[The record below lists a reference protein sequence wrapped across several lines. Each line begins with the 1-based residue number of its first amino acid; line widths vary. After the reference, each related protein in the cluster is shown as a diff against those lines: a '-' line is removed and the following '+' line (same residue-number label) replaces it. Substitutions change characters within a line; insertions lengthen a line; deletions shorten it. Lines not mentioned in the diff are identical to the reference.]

1 MKGLAT
7 STAKTSLGQAIPA
20 YRFPEKK
27 SFAAPRKDIKTF
39 ANQGNRRKMAT
50 PIARR
55 ISWPSQEFPN

>member
-27 SFAAPRKDIKTF
+27 SFAAPRKDIK
-39 ANQGNRRKMAT
+39 NLCQSGK
-50 PIARR
+50 
-55 ISWPSQEFPN
+55 S